1 MKKQLFLK
9 WCLATLITI
18 VIISL
23 CLLVARNHALSLSPV
38 AQAMVGV
45 IFLVYSVTTVYCA
58 TLCWQTDKALEDLE
72 RSDTLGDSD
81 REQIQKYLRK
91 LWHKAD
97 QVSFAANE
105 CPYIGLL
112 GAITGIFFFMTSSL
126 GSGFDASH
134 IKEVLSDSLTGIGI
148 AFVPTITGVFFRIIL
163 SWEHYMIAHEVE
175 YALKDFKRGENY
187 TRAVETRAVAT

>member
-1 MKKQLFLK
+1 
-9 WCLATLITI
+9 
-18 VIISL
+18 
-23 CLLVARNHALSLSPV
+23 
-38 AQAMVGV
+38 
-45 IFLVYSVTTVYCA
+45 
-58 TLCWQTDKALEDLE
+58 
-72 RSDTLGDSD
+72 
-81 REQIQKYLRK
+81 
-91 LWHKAD
+91 
-97 QVSFAANE
+97 
-105 CPYIGLL
+105 
-112 GAITGIFFFMTSSL
+112 MTSSL